1 MAAYTIHKGVDK
13 PVEFKG
19 LQSQYLFIFA
29 GGLIGV
35 FLLVVVLY
43 MGGVNQLVCLG
54 IGAVLGLTLVLL
66 TFRLNE
72 RFGTYG
78 LMKLLATKMHPRR
91 IINRRSI
98 HRLIHIG
105 HE

>member
-1 MAAYTIHKGVDK
+1 MASYTIHKGVDK

-43 MGGVNQLVCLG
+43 MGGVNQLVCVG

-66 TFRLNE
+66 TFRMNE
-72 RFGTYG
+72 KFGTHG
-78 LMKLLATKMHPRR
+78 LMKLLATKLHPRR
-91 IINRRSI
+91 IINRRNI
-98 HRLIHIG
+98 HRLIHTS